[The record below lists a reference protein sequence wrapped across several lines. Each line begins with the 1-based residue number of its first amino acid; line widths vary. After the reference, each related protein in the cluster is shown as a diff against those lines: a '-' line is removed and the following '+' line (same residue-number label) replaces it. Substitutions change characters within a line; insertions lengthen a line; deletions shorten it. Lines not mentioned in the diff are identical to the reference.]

1 MPLHPKSPLDVGLG
15 REQMMRLIEVSMATF
30 LLHVEARLF
39 SYVGEVSR
47 NCATTA
53 CDAGKLALTSVMQGY
68 YTIGP
73 CGEEAMGALGL
84 ALRQTDP
91 AALHYRHVTAQ
102 MARQAASG
110 KDMDEILLDRARGCG
125 CGQWGTA
132 GRLARAGISRSLV
145 LCGSYVVSALD
156 PVTGGAHCAIGGGP
170 ADYAVTSTLS
180 SQTPPAVGRA
190 LATPLAHMLKV
201 DTPFPRDA
209 VNVVS
214 LGDGSV
220 NNGHYL
226 TAANLAAYSEFRG
239 RKCPVLFVITDND
252 RCISLR
258 GYRWIQ
264 QFSRNSPMPVFSAD
278 GHDVLDVYQQS
289 ERALVRE

>member
-1 MPLHPKSPLDVGLG
+1 MPCGSRMLTPLLLQAAGSAVDSLPEVRQRAKFHKQLAAGEESGFDGVPLHPKSPLDVGLG

-47 NCATTA
+47 NCVTTA
-53 CDAGKLALTSVMQGY
+53 CDAGKLALTSAMQGY

-132 GRLARAGISRSLV
+132 RPPCTCGHLTLACLV
-145 LCGSYVVSALD
+145 WQLCGVCPGSCDGWCTLRHWWWPRRLCCHVDAVVPDSS
-156 PVTGGAHCAIGGGP
+156 GCGP
-170 ADYAVTSTLS
+170 GSGD
-180 SQTPPAVGRA
+180 AVGTHAEGR
-190 LATPLAHMLKV
+190 H
-201 DTPFPRDA
+201 A
-209 VNVVS
+209 VP
-214 LGDGSV
+214 
-220 NNGHYL
+220 
-226 TAANLAAYSEFRG
+226 AR
-239 RKCPVLFVITDND
+239 
-252 RCISLR
+252 RC
-258 GYRWIQ
+258 
-264 QFSRNSPMPVFSAD
+264 
-278 GHDVLDVYQQS
+278 
-289 ERALVRE
+289 ERRIAG